1 MVLGLRSDPPTGL
14 IEAESSPYIVLRNT
28 LQNTAMYFQA
38 HILPLSLSVISYTTA
53 IAQNT
58 LKLAFSMVRYAIT
71 ALFSLTI
78 GVVRHVL
85 HGVGLLVWLVCEPF
99 SLMIRII
106 EYNALRFVNIWIKLL
121 FNTQLENL
129 MTVEY
134 GLSQLK
140 VIAQWVRFIN
150 VMCLAGI
157 FLGIS
162 TYYTVIKMIYWATKL
177 ETKEKRLK
185 IKEELRLT
193 SDINKRS
200 DLVAEFEH
208 LNSPSP
214 RSTPLVSDHPSLIEE
229 YILSEQGTPGI
240 DSGNIAAV
248 QEASPPTTATG
259 ETTRLDT
266 ATTDHSMMNELSYER
281 LLHTDQDDDVLFN
294 YESLNSLAS
303 ESSTIPSS
311 PLVYKGTTSPVTQAF
326 RSRLSSLNSTIS
338 EESTPQGTL
347 GSSVFSSTR
356 TSGAGIPVSPITT
369 IEEDENESDE
379 DYYKD
384 AR

>member
-1 MVLGLRSDPPTGL
+1 MVLGLRSDPPAGL

-28 LQNTAMYFQA
+28 LQNTAMYFHT
-38 HILPLSLSVISYTTA
+38 HILPLSLNVIAYTTA
-53 IAQNT
+53 IAQYT
-58 LKLAFSMVRYAIT
+58 LTLSFSMVRYT
-71 ALFSLTI
+71 STTLFSVTI

-99 SLMIRII
+99 SLMISII
-106 EYNALRFVNIWIKLL
+106 EYNAVGFVNIWIKLL
-121 FNTQLENL
+121 LNTQLENL

-177 ETKEKRLK
+177 EKKEKRLK
-185 IKEELRLT
+185 IKEQLKVT
-193 SDINKRS
+193 SDVNKRS

-214 RSTPLVSDHPSLIEE
+214 RSTPLVNDHPSLIEE

-240 DSGNIAAV
+240 DSGNNVAL

-266 ATTDHSMMNELSYER
+266 ATTDRSMMNELSYER
-281 LLHTDQDDDVLFN
+281 LLHTDQDDDMLFN

-303 ESSTIPSS
+303 GSSTIPSS
-311 PLVYKGTTSPVTQAF
+311 PLVYKGTSPVTQAF

-338 EESTPQGTL
+338 EDSTPQGTL

-379 DYYKD
+379 EYYKD